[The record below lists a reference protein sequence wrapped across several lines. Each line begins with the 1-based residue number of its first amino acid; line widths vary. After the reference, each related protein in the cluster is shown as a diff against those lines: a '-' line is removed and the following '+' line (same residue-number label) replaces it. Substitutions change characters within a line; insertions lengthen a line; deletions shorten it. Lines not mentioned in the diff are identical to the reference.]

1 MFRDRPIGPDAHR
14 YLIAGAGE
22 PVTRP
27 FHLRW
32 LLPALLGDSLRRWWI
47 VWFGSWVVLAVA
59 TGFWAYG
66 SGLTGWRLLAAIVFL
81 VALPGILGP
90 EVSIPVQVDLPAT
103 ALTIAGVALIA
114 TGETTNIIIGVVILT
129 IGAMIRETVPVVAAL
144 LAWNPIALVALL
156 APVVCQIVR
165 TPATRSGVDEWDAIT
180 AHPIRA
186 GIAYHAGRWRDARLM
201 VLPWGVC
208 IAGLYAPT
216 PRIVVIVLVA
226 YLQLL
231 VATDTVRIVQH
242 VAAPA
247 LSLAAAAII
256 PVEWLPLAIIAHTFW
271 FIIPERI

>member
-14 YLIAGAGE
+14 YLLAGAGE

-32 LLPALLGDSLRRWWI
+32 LLPTLLGDSLRRWWI
-47 VWFGSWVVLAVA
+47 VWLGSWIVLAVA

-66 SGLTGWRLLAAIVFL
+66 SGLAGWQLVAAIAFL

-90 EVSIPVQVDLPAT
+90 EVSIPVSVDLPAT

-114 TGETTNIIIGVVILT
+114 TGETINIIIGVGILT
-129 IGAMIRETVPVVAAL
+129 VGAMIRETVPMVAAL
-144 LAWNPIALVALL
+144 LAWHPIALVALL
-156 APVVCQIVR
+156 APVVCQIIR
-165 TPATRSGVDEWDAIT
+165 TPAATSGVPEWDAIT

-208 IAGLYAPT
+208 LAGLYAPT
-216 PRIVVIVLVA
+216 PRIVAIVLVA

-242 VAAPA
+242 VAGPA
-247 LSLAAAAII
+247 LSLAAAATI

>member
-1 MFRDRPIGPDAHR
+1 MFPSRPIGPDARR
-14 YLIAGAGE
+14 YLNAGAGQ

-32 LLPALLGDSLRRWWI
+32 LLPAVLGDSLRRWWF
-47 VWFGSWVVLAVA
+47 VWLGSWIVLAVA

-66 SGLTGWRLLAAIVFL
+66 SGLAGWRLLAAIAFL
-81 VALPGILGP
+81 VGLPGILGP
-90 EVSIPVQVDLPAT
+90 VVSIPVSVDLPAT

-114 TGETTNIIIGVVILT
+114 TGETPAIILGVVILT

-144 LAWNPIALVALL
+144 LAWNPIALVALV
-156 APVVCQIVR
+156 APVICAIVR
-165 TPATRSGVDEWDAIT
+165 TPATTSGVAEWDDIT
-180 AHPIRA
+180 AHPICA
-186 GIAYHAGRWRDARLM
+186 GIKYHAGRWRDARLM

-208 IAGLYAPT
+208 LAGLYAPT

-231 VATDTVRIVQH
+231 VAIDTVRIVQH
-242 VAAPA
+242 VAGPA
-247 LSLAAAAII
+247 LSLAAAATI
-256 PVEWLPLAIIAHTFW
+256 PVEWLPLAIIAQIFW